1 MALVFNGT
9 TNVISGVA
17 VGGLPDGIV
26 DTDMLA
32 ANAVATAKIADD
44 AVTDAKENLSGT
56 AKVWVN
62 FDGNI
67 STPAARGSFNVSSIG
82 DEGTGEYFINFASAL
97 ANINYCVV
105 TSGFNTGNSDG
116 SWVSPYAGQGSQW
129 GDNSKQT
136 TTGCKIVS
144 YTYNGGYQDNKA
156 IGVAIFGD

>member
-44 AVTDAKENLSGT
+44 AVTNAKENLSGT

-62 FDGNI
+62 FNGTG
-67 STPAARGSFNVSSIG
+67 TPAIRDDFNVSTIG
-82 DEGTGEYFINFASAL
+82 DEGTGDYFINFTNAL
-97 ANINYCVV
+97 SNNNYCV
-105 TSGFNTGNSDG
+105 TISGFNTGSGDGGWNTTWSSSG
-116 SWVSPYAGQGSQW
+116 SWGANGDISTTKVNIACYSSGGS
-129 GDNSKQT
+129 N
-136 TTGCKIVS
+136 
-144 YTYNGGYQDNKA
+144 QDNQA
-156 IGVAIFGD
+156 IGVAIFSS